1 MFEDENG
8 NRPGDWMHK
17 ADRARRNTDG
27 LVTDPDEKKWYQQ
40 TFWII
45 VLIALFWPAGI
56 ILAWRSDWPMAGK
69 IAATAI
75 VTLYVAFAFYTLQV
89 ANASA

>member
-17 ADRARRNTDG
+17 AERARRKTDG
-27 LVTDPDEKKWYQQ
+27 LVTDPNEKKWYQQ

-45 VLIALFWPAGI
+45 VFLFLFWPAGI
-56 ILAWRSDWPMAGK
+56 ILAWRSDWPRAGK
-69 IAATAI
+69 IAAT
-75 VTLYVAFAFYTLQV
+75 VLVVAWVGYALYTLGT
-89 ANASA
+89 APA